1 MSAKDV
7 IKMIEDQDVKFI
19 DFRFTD
25 TIGKEQHVS
34 VPAHTIDVEK
44 LEDGQMFD
52 GSSISGWKTIN
63 DSDMILSP
71 DTETAVLDPFTEEVT
86 LNIRCNIIEPSTLK
100 GYVKD
105 PRSIAQ
111 RAEEFM
117 KSSGLEIQL
126 ILETSLNFLCLTVS
140 SGIQVMEWV
149 RHSMKLILK
158 RLLGILE
165 WIWKVEIKVIVL
177 KLRVVTFQFHQ
188 LIHCM
193 IFAPK
198 CV

>member
-1 MSAKDV
+1 MSAKNV
-7 IKMIEDQDVKFI
+7 MKMIEDQDVKFI

-34 VPAHTIDVEK
+34 VPAHTINVEK

-86 LNIRCNIIEPSTLK
+86 LNIRCNIIEPSDLK

-105 PRSIAQ
+105 PRSIAY

-117 KSSGLEIQL
+117 KASGVGDTAYFGNEPL
-126 ILETSLNFLCLTVS
+126 I
-140 SGIQVMEWV
+140 
-149 RHSMKLILK
+149 RHLD
-158 RLLGILE
+158 
-165 WIWKVEIKVIVL
+165 
-177 KLRVVTFQFHQ
+177 
-188 LIHCM
+188 
-193 IFAPK
+193 
-198 CV
+198 